1 MLKTRKAALWQGEML
16 LKEAAI
22 PDAALD
28 AQWLLSHV
36 TGEPRLW
43 LLALPDEPLA
53 EEAAARYDALLARRA
68 AGEPLQYI
76 VGETDFMGHTL
87 RVDARALIPR
97 NDTEA
102 LAEAIIARLRP
113 GLSLLDIGTGSG
125 ALAIAA
131 KLACPDA
138 FVTGA
143 DISPDALALAREN
156 GQRLGANIEWVQ
168 SDLFA
173 ALPGRAFDIIASNPP
188 YIQSDA
194 LPALQREVL
203 REPHLALDGG
213 ADGLDFYR
221 NIIFALP
228 GRLSGGGALLFEV
241 GDGQAA
247 QVAAWM
253 RPLFSSVEI
262 LRDLAGLER
271 VVTGD
276 SYAG

>member
-1 MLKTRKAALWQGEML
+1 MLKTRKAALRQGEML
-16 LKEAAI
+16 LQEAAV
-22 PDAALD
+22 PDAVLD

-36 TGEPRLW
+36 TGEPRLL
-43 LLALPDEPLA
+43 LLAWPDAPLA
-53 EEAAARYDALLARRA
+53 PEDAARYEALLARRA

-76 VGETDFMGHTL
+76 IGETDFMGHTF

-102 LAEAIIARLRP
+102 LAEAILARLRP
-113 GLSLLDIGTGSG
+113 DLSLLDIGTGSG

-131 KLACPDA
+131 KLACP
-138 FVTGA
+138 GA
-143 DISPDALALAREN
+143 AVVGVDISPDALALAREN
-156 GQRLGANIEWVQ
+156 GERLGAAIEWVQ

-173 ALPGRAFDIIASNPP
+173 ALPGRTFDVIASNPP
-188 YIQSDA
+188 YIESDA

-221 NIIFALP
+221 NIIRALP
-228 GRLSGGGALLFEV
+228 GSLQRGGALLFEV

-253 RPLFSSVEI
+253 RPLFSSVTI